1 MYLRDSDGNLYIRDT
16 YGIPIPLDSEEGLRA
31 TSMGLI
37 PADTLPAR
45 RGSHDY
51 PDVSKRRARISATPF
66 SLVASATNSSSDRRS
81 SLGFSNDLVPAALD
95 PGEPEL
101 PEGWEK
107 VLHEGSSDIFYCN
120 KELMISQRTHPAAI
134 DPMKGRK
141 YGW

>member
-16 YGIPIPLDSEEGLRA
+16 YGIPIPLEDTETYHRLSGHNLRKSSGQA
-31 TSMGLI
+31 SAPTDGSGAKSLESN
-37 PADTLPAR
+37 AR
-45 RGSHDY
+45 
-51 PDVSKRRARISATPF
+51 VSATPHG
-66 SLVASATNSSSDRRS
+66 LVASATNSSSGRS
-81 SLGFSNDLVPAALD
+81 FSNDLVPAALD

-120 KELMISQRTHPAAI
+120 KELMISQRNNPNQK
-134 DPMKGRK
+134 DPMSHRK